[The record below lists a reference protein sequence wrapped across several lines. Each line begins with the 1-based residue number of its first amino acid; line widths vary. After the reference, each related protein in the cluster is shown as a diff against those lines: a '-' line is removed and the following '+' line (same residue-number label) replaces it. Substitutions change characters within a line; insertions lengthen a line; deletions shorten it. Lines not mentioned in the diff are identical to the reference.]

1 MKDRNPVLVAAV
13 LALLLLDTGRAQY
26 FLGENGQDPMN
37 QGPIGQGQF
46 GQDQNGQGQGG
57 TGQSQ
62 FGQGQNGEGQVG
74 QGWTGQGSFG
84 QVQSGQGY
92 FGQGQSNQGQFGQDQ
107 NGQGQGGTGQSQF
120 GQGQNGEGQVGQ
132 GWTGQGSFGQ
142 VQSGQGYSGQDQSN
156 QGQFGQ
162 DQNGQ
167 GQGGTGQSQV
177 GQPGQNQNNQN
188 QNYQSFFNQYQNSEV
203 VDLGQIGQ
211 NINLDDI
218 GQQLAGQ
225 GLDLGQ
231 LTQTLNGQNGNIQ
244 NGRLVNT
251 QIVRGELTQI
261 RGTNAFA
268 IIVNNPGMTV
278 MIQNMA
284 VAAVNTIKE
293 QDMMFY
299 LAGVDTTETAS
310 TTAMKARFTAT
321 KEKAVEMGKEE
332 RVKNVLMDDLIGI
345 LNVPKVQ
352 MASVMDSL
360 LGQLGVD
367 VKGLET
373 QDDNC
378 DQFINI
384 ECNVSSPYRTM
395 DGSCNN
401 LRKPLW
407 GRAFIPFRRFLEPAY
422 DDGVSSPRRT
432 ARSGNLLPSAR
443 EVSFMVHESDEK
455 IDVQA
460 AASHLL
466 MQFGQFLDHD
476 ITSTPIQSGVDG
488 SHVRCCTED
497 LSEES
502 KAKINM
508 NPEDRDICFPITI
521 PENDPMFKPRTCM
534 SFVRSI
540 QISNTD
546 CRLAPAEQLNQITAY
561 IDGSMVYGSSLAEMR
576 TLRAFDRGLLKTS
589 ANDLLPE
596 DKEPSCRKESAKDYC
611 FKAGD
616 TRVNEQMALATLH
629 TIWVREHNRMAK
641 ELGSLNPSWDDER
654 LFQET
659 RKIVGA
665 KIQHITYK
673 EFLRKVLNGNIL
685 NAFDINPKIVGFQDT
700 YDPRIDASIRNGFAG
715 AAFRFGHSLVRTMFS
730 QMNNDYRGHEDL
742 MLSRSFGN
750 TSYVIKDNGDGIN
763 KIVRGLVTDNI
774 NKFDRYMTPQLTQ
787 HLFEDGVGHRL
798 DLAALNIQRG
808 RDHGLPSY
816 NEWRKWCQLP
826 VARSFSKGQ
835 GGLVDL
841 PQDAIDKLRDVYE
854 HPDDIDLFA
863 GGMSE
868 NPIKGGIV
876 GPTFACILSHQF
888 KALRAGDRFFYD
900 RDDETT
906 GFKKDQINAIKVTT
920 MAKVICDNTDVEAM
934 QPDAFFV
941 VRNRNQ
947 RVSCDELT
955 QAPLVAWAE
964 DPDVRRQGSQTWQI
978 SNRLAETKRNNNLDC
993 SKSIYKLFS
1002 KYLCNK

>member
-1 MKDRNPVLVAAV
+1 MKDRILVLVAAV
-13 LALLLLDTGRAQY
+13 LVLLSLDPGRAFY
-26 FLGENGQDPMN
+26 FNQNGQDPMS
-37 QGPIGQGQF
+37 QGQNGQGQF
-46 GQDQNGQGQGG
+46 GQDQNGQGQSG

-62 FGQGQNGEGQVG
+62 FGQGQNSQDQLG
-74 QGWTGQGSFG
+74 QGWTGQGSVG

-92 FGQGQSNQGQFGQDQ
+92 FGQGQNSQGQ
-107 NGQGQGGTGQSQF
+107 
-120 GQGQNGEGQVGQ
+120 GQVGQ
-132 GWTGQGSFGQ
+132 S
-142 VQSGQGYSGQDQSN
+142 
-156 QGQFGQ
+156 
-162 DQNGQ
+162 
-167 GQGGTGQSQV
+167 
-177 GQPGQNQNNQN
+177 GQNQNDQN
-188 QNYQSFFNQYQNSEV
+188 QNYQNFFNQYQNSEV

-218 GQQLAGQ
+218 SQQLAGQ

-231 LTQTLNGQNGNIQ
+231 LTQTLNSQDGNTQNS
-244 NGRLVNT
+244 RLINT

-261 RGTNAFA
+261 PGTNAFA

-332 RVKNVLMDDLIGI
+332 RVKNVLMDDLIGL

-352 MASVMDSL
+352 MASVMNSL
-360 LGQLGVD
+360 LGQLGVEMKD
-367 VKGLET
+367 LET
-373 QDDNC
+373 HDDNC

-384 ECNVSSPYRTM
+384 ECNGASPYRTM

-401 LRKPLW
+401 LNKPLW
-407 GRAFIPFRRFLEPAY
+407 GRAFIPFRRFLDPVY
-422 DDGVSSPRRT
+422 DDEVSSPRQT
-432 ARSGNLLPSAR
+432 AKSGNLLPSAR
-443 EVSFMVHESDEK
+443 EVSFTVHESDEN
-455 IDVQA
+455 IGVQG

-466 MQFGQFLDHD
+466 MQWGQFLDHD

-497 LSEES
+497 LSEDS

-508 NPEDRDICFPITI
+508 NPEDRDICYPITI
-521 PENDPMFKPRTCM
+521 PASDPMFRPRKCM

-540 QISNTD
+540 QVSNAE
-546 CRLAPAEQLNQITAY
+546 CKLAPAEQLNQITAY
-561 IDGSMVYGSSLAEMR
+561 IDGSMVYGSSIAEMR

-596 DKEPSCRKESAKDYC
+596 DKEPSCRKQSAKDYC

-641 ELGSLNPSWDDER
+641 ELGSLNPLWDDER

-673 EFLRKVLNGNIL
+673 EFLRKVLNGSVL
-685 NAFDINPKIVGFQDT
+685 NTFDINPKLVGFQDT
-700 YDPRIDASIRNGFAG
+700 YDPRIDASIRNGFAT

-730 QMNNDYRGHEDL
+730 QMNTDYRGHEDL

-750 TSYVIKDNGDGIN
+750 TSYVINDNGDGIN
-763 KIVRGLVTDNI
+763 RIVRGLVTDNI

-787 HLFEDGVGHRL
+787 HLFEDGVGHSL

-816 NEWRKWCQLP
+816 NAWREWCRLP
-826 VARSFSKGQ
+826 VARSFSKGWD
-835 GGLVDL
+835 GLADL

-863 GGMSE
+863 GGISE
-868 NPIKGGIV
+868 NPIKGGLV
-876 GPTFACILSHQF
+876 GPTFSCILAHQF
-888 KALRAGDRFFYD
+888 KALRHGDRFFYD
-900 RDDETT
+900 RPDEIT
-906 GFKKDQINAIKVTT
+906 GFTKDQINAIKVTT
-920 MAKVICDNTDVEAM
+920 IAKVICDNTDVEAM

-941 VRNRNQ
+941 VRNKNQ

-964 DPDVRRQGSQTWQI
+964 DPVVRRQGSQTWRI
-978 SNRLAETKRNNNLDC
+978 SERLPETKKDNNLDC
-993 SKSIYKLFS
+993 SKSIYKYFA
-1002 KYLCNK
+1002 KYLCKK

>member
-1 MKDRNPVLVAAV
+1 MKDHVLVLVVAV
-13 LALLLLDTGRAQY
+13 LALLGLDTVRAFY
-26 FLGENGQDPMN
+26 FSQNEQGQMN
-37 QGPIGQGQF
+37 QGQMGQGQFGQNQNGQGQFGQDQNGQGQFGQDQNGQGQFGQDQNGQGQF

-57 TGQSQ
+57 
-62 FGQGQNGEGQVG
+62 
-74 QGWTGQGSFG
+74 QGWID
-84 QVQSGQGY
+84 
-92 FGQGQSNQGQFGQDQ
+92 QGQFGQDQ
-107 NGQGQGGTGQSQF
+107 NGQGQGGR
-120 GQGQNGEGQVGQ
+120 GQGQFVQDQDSQGQ
-132 GWTGQGSFGQ
+132 GRTGQG
-142 VQSGQGYSGQDQSN
+142 Y
-156 QGQFGQ
+156 FGQ

-167 GQGGTGQSQV
+167 GQRGQGGTDRGQS
-177 GQPGQNQNNQN
+177 GPNQN
-188 QNYQSFFNQYQNSEV
+188 QNYQNFFNQYQNREV

-211 NINLDDI
+211 TVNLDQI
-218 GQQLAGQ
+218 SQQLSGQ

-231 LTQTLNGQNGNIQ
+231 LTQSLNGQNGNIQ
-244 NGRLVNT
+244 NGRYVNT

-261 RGTNAFA
+261 PGTNAFA
-268 IIVNNPGMTV
+268 IIVNNPGMNV

-284 VAAVNTIKE
+284 ITAVTTIQKW
-293 QDMMFY
+293 DMMFF
-299 LAGVDTTETAS
+299 LAGVDTMESSS
-310 TTAMKARFTAT
+310 TTAMKAMFTPS
-321 KEKAVEMGKEE
+321 KEKAVQIGKEG
-332 RVKNVLMDDLIGI
+332 RVKNVLMNQLIDV
-345 LNVPKVQ
+345 LNVTKIA

-360 LGQLGVD
+360 LGQLGVA

-373 QDDNC
+373 DDDNC

-384 ECNVSSPYRTM
+384 DCDSSSPYRTM

-422 DDGVSSPRRT
+422 DDGVSSPRQT
-432 ARSGNLLPSAR
+432 AESGNPLASAR
-443 EVSFMVHESDEK
+443 EVSFTVHESDEK
-455 IDVQA
+455 IGVQN

-466 MQFGQFLDHD
+466 MQWGQFLDHD

-502 KAKINM
+502 RAKINM

-521 PENDPMFKPRTCM
+521 PENDPMFKARTCM

-540 QISNTD
+540 QVSNTE
-546 CRLAPAEQLNQITAY
+546 CKLAPAEQLNQITAY
-561 IDGSMVYGSSLAEMR
+561 IDGSMIYGSSLAEMR
-576 TLRAFDRGLLKTS
+576 ILRAFDRGLLKTS
-589 ANDLLPE
+589 PNDLLPE
-596 DKEPSCRKESAKDYC
+596 DTEPSCRKTSEKDYC

-641 ELGSLNPSWDDER
+641 ELSSINPSWDDER

-673 EFLRKVLNGNIL
+673 EFLRKILNGPVLNQ
-685 NAFDINPKIVGFQDT
+685 FDINPKLVGFQDK
-700 YDPRIDASIRNGFAG
+700 YNPNVDASIRNAFATS
-715 AAFRFGHSLVRTMFS
+715 AYRFGHTLVRTMFS
-730 QMNNDYRGHEDL
+730 KMNQRYQGHEDM

-750 TSYVIKDNGDGIN
+750 TSQIIEDNGDGVN
-763 KIVRGLVTDNI
+763 KIVRGLVTDNL
-774 NKFDRYMTPQLTQ
+774 NKFDRYMSPQLTQ
-787 HLFEDGVGHRL
+787 HLFEDGVGHKL

-816 NEWRKWCQLP
+816 NQWRRWCQLP
-826 VARSFSKGQ
+826 VAGSFSSGR

-841 PQDAIDKLRDVYE
+841 PEDAIDKLRSVYE

-868 NPIKGGIV
+868 NPIRGGIV
-876 GPTFACILSHQF
+876 GPTFSCILSHQF
-888 KALRAGDRFFYD
+888 KALRVGDRFFYD
-900 RDDETT
+900 RDDKTT
-906 GFKKDQINAIKVTT
+906 GFTKDQVNAIKVTT
-920 MAKVICDNTDVEAM
+920 IAKVLCDNTDIESI

-941 VRNRNQ
+941 VRNKNQ
-947 RVSCDELT
+947 RVSCDQLT

-964 DPDVRRQGSQTWQI
+964 DPVVRRQGSQVWRI
-978 SNRLAETKRNNNLDC
+978 SDKLAVTKTSDNFDC
-993 SKSIYKLFS
+993 SKSIYRLFS
-1002 KYLCNK
+1002 KYLCEK